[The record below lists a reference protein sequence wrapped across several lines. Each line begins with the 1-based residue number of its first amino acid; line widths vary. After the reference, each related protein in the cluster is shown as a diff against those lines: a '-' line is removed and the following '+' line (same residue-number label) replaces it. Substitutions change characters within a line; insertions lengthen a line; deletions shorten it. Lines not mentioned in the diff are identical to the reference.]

1 MNSLKNF
8 LRGTGNSL
16 RALYVSTTVNYEAP
30 VIALQAH
37 FDEVLVFA
45 PWSPSMKLVK
55 LLRSFKMSRL
65 SRVLFA
71 RIQTFK
77 HADNV
82 RLGWLGIGQFFPPLW
97 NHFKL
102 DQFISVRKIGK
113 ITQNLYLRKIQS
125 SASGFDL
132 VIIPS
137 DLIDLLERC
146 FFPTTTRVVIEIRWH
161 HLSQNELRPTL
172 YLDFPT
178 DGFVANSDFDIRL
191 ALNQAKIDAI
201 ITYSEFAANSYRKNG
216 VLPEKILIVPISIPE
231 HIDASVLSENSTRE
245 KSLLY
250 VGRSVPDKGLDLAI
264 QIAVSIGADIT
275 VVGFMADDVV
285 SWLGRFPNVTF
296 LGILDK
302 PSLQLEMMRHKV
314 FLSTGIE
321 SFGIALVEA
330 LTLGMSVV
338 GTQFVGAINWYGNL
352 PQVFSSDTLEH
363 EILCDLTLNALASC
377 DISQNSR
384 YDFQQFNATAY
395 WINAVQKILRLRK
408 E

>member
-16 RALYVSTTVNYEAP
+16 RALYISTTVNVEAP
-30 VIALQAH
+30 VSALQAH

-45 PWSPSMKLVK
+45 PWSPSMKLVR
-55 LLRSFKMSRL
+55 LLRSLKMRRL
-65 SRVLFA
+65 ARVLFA

-82 RLGWLGIGQFFPPLW
+82 RLGWLGIGQFFHPLC
-97 NHFKL
+97 NHLKL
-102 DQFISVRKIGK
+102 NRFISVRKIEK

-125 SASGFDL
+125 SVSGFDL
-132 VIIPS
+132 IIIPS

-146 FFPTTTRVVIEIRWH
+146 FFPTTTRVVVEIRWH

-172 YLDFPT
+172 CLDFPT
-178 DGFVANSDFDIRL
+178 NGFVANSDFDVKL
-191 ALNQAKIDAI
+191 ALNQGNIDAI
-201 ITYSEFAANSYRKNG
+201 ITYSEFAANSYQKNG
-216 VLPEKILIVPISIPE
+216 ILPEKILIVPISIPE
-231 HIDASVLSENSTRE
+231 QIDTSVLSENSTRE
-245 KSLLY
+245 KTLLY
-250 VGRSVPDKGLDLAI
+250 VGRSAPDKGLDLAI
-264 QIAVSIGADIT
+264 HVAVSIGADIT
-275 VVGFMADDVV
+275 VIGSMADDVV
-285 SWLGRFPNVTF
+285 SWLRLFPNVTF

-321 SFGIALVEA
+321 SFGMALVEA

-363 EILCDLTLNALASC
+363 EILCDLTLKALASYG
-377 DISQNSR
+377 ISQNSR
-384 YDFQQFNATAY
+384 YDFQQINAIPY
-395 WINAVQKILRLRK
+395 WSNAVQEILRLR
-408 E
+408 

>member
-1 MNSLKNF
+1 VNSLKNF

-16 RALYVSTTVNYEAP
+16 RALYISTTVNVEAP
-30 VIALQAH
+30 VSALQAH

-45 PWSPSMKLVK
+45 PWSPSMKLVR
-55 LLRSFKMSRL
+55 LLRSLKMRRL
-65 SRVLFA
+65 ARVLFA

-82 RLGWLGIGQFFPPLW
+82 RLGWLGIGQFFPPLC
-97 NHFKL
+97 NHLKL
-102 DQFISVRKIGK
+102 NRFISVRKIEK

-125 SASGFDL
+125 SVSGFDL
-132 VIIPS
+132 IIIPS

-146 FFPTTTRVVIEIRWH
+146 FFPTTTRVVVEIRWH

-172 YLDFPT
+172 CLDFPT
-178 DGFVANSDFDIRL
+178 NGFVANSDFDVKL
-191 ALNQAKIDAI
+191 ALNQGNIDAI
-201 ITYSEFAANSYRKNG
+201 ITYSEFAANSYQKNG
-216 VLPEKILIVPISIPE
+216 ILPEKILIVPISIPE
-231 HIDASVLSENSTRE
+231 QIDTSVLSENSTRE
-245 KSLLY
+245 KTLLY
-250 VGRSVPDKGLDLAI
+250 VGRSAPDKGLDLAI
-264 QIAVSIGADIT
+264 HVAVSIGADIT
-275 VVGFMADDVV
+275 VIGSMADDVV
-285 SWLGRFPNVTF
+285 SWLRLFPNVTF

-321 SFGIALVEA
+321 SFGMALVEA

-363 EILCDLTLNALASC
+363 EILCDLTLKALASYG
-377 DISQNSR
+377 ISQNSR
-384 YDFQQFNATAY
+384 YDFQQINAIPY
-395 WINAVQKILRLRK
+395 WSNAVQEILRLR
-408 E
+408 